1 MESTMFFTLLG
12 LCVGL
17 AAGTQEAELKTFDLN
32 KVVMVTVRQAQ
43 CFPRGVGPCPDSAF
57 KTLP

>member
-1 MESTMFFTLLG
+1 MFFTLLG